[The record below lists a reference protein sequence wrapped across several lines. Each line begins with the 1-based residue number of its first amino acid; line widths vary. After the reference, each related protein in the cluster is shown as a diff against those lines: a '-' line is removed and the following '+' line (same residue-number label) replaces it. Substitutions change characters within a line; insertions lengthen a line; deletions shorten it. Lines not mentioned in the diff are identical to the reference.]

1 MNIPIRR
8 MAVVAGAAAALA
20 GCTSSTGAGRSTGA
34 NGGQPAGGDV
44 PTKLVGKWQ
53 QGSTSDVNF
62 SDGLGSF
69 SAPSGY
75 ILAWQFTAD
84 GHYAF
89 DDFNQS
95 SLYSCTTAVL
105 GHETGTIDFSAD
117 SFTATAATAT
127 ITSQDNCHAEYNYQ
141 KPWENRLGGPRQF
154 QWSLESDA
162 SSGRIA
168 FVVKGPDGQTIPY
181 LQPTQAGQ

>member
-1 MNIPIRR
+1 MNIWMHRI
-8 MAVVAGAAAALA
+8 AAAAAAAALA
-20 GCTSSTGAGRSTGA
+20 GCTASTGAGGA
-34 NGGQPAGGDV
+34 AGAGAGQAAGGNV
-44 PTKLVGKWQ
+44 PATLVGKWQ

-69 SAPSGY
+69 SAPSGF

-105 GHETGTIDFSAD
+105 GHETGTVDFTGDA
-117 SFTATAATAT
+117 FTVTAASAT
-127 ITSQDNCHAEYNYQ
+127 ITSQDNCHAEYNYE

-154 QWSLESDA
+154 QWSFESDP
-162 SSGRIA
+162 SSGRSA
-168 FVVKGPDGQTIPY
+168 FVATGPDGQTIPY
-181 LQPTQAGQ
+181 YQPTPAGQ